1 MALAELQE
9 LKVQLE
15 DLLRKAYIG
24 PNLSSWEAPVLL
36 LMKKVETFR
45 LGIDYRKLNKITIK
59 NKYLLPRIDD
69 LFDQLQGIKVFSKIN
84 LRFRYHQLRIKPKN
98 IPKTAFR
105 THYDH
110 YEFIMTSFLIF
121 INNILVCSKMEE
133 EHAAHLRIVLP

>member
-1 MALAELQE
+1 LGQLTQVYSSFRFVIIKPLYPRRIDSIVNEFPEEIHGLSPKREIDFEIESEPRACPISKPSYRMALAELQE

-69 LFDQLQGIKVFSKIN
+69 LFNQL
-84 LRFRYHQLRIKPKN
+84 
-98 IPKTAFR
+98 
-105 THYDH
+105 
-110 YEFIMTSFLIF
+110 
-121 INNILVCSKMEE
+121 
-133 EHAAHLRIVLP
+133 